1 MKKKTYFLDIFH
13 FLSDERSRKIIYPP
27 HREIFTAFLLT
38 KFSSIKV
45 VIIGQ
50 DPYYRHNQ
58 ANGLAFSVNMGTIIP
73 PSLKNIYKELSN
85 DISPG
90 YVFQSGFLKN
100 WARQGVLLLN
110 TILTV
115 ESGKP
120 GSHAQIG
127 WQLFTDKVIQ
137 VINEY
142 LRGVVFLLWGRGA
155 KSKSSVI
162 NKKKH
167 YILQASHPSP
177 LSAYR
182 GFFGCRHFSITN
194 QILITEG
201 KTPINWFF

>member
-1 MKKKTYFLDIFH
+1 M
-13 FLSDERSRKIIYPP
+13 
-27 HREIFTAFLLT
+27 T

-50 DPYYRHNQ
+50 DPYYGNNQ
-58 ANGLAFSVNMGTIIP
+58 ANGLAFSVNTGTIIP

-90 YVFQSGFLKN
+90 YVFQSGSLN
-100 WARQGVLLLN
+100 DWARQGVLLLN

-120 GSHAQIG
+120 GSHSQIG
-127 WQLFTDKVIQ
+127 WQLFTDKVIK

-142 LRGVVFLLWGRGA
+142 LHGVIFLLWGSNA
-155 KSKSSVI
+155 KSKSSII
-162 NKKKH
+162 NEKKH

-194 QILITEG
+194 KILITEG
-201 KTPINWFF
+201 KTPINWFL